1 MRVLI
6 LLLAGAS
13 LFAADSIDGFVMWK
27 PAELKTQEEALS
39 KKVGPDHSSRET
51 LADFETHRFRMLY
64 RDADGFPEQHDTII
78 DVVMVQSGEG
88 TLVLGGKMIGL
99 KASEAKGE
107 YTGTGLE
114 GGQEYKLSAGDIV
127 HIPAKVPHR
136 FLVPK
141 GKHITYVLLKF
152 PA

>member
-6 LLLAGAS
+6 LLLALAPA
-13 LFAADSIDGFVMWK
+13 FAADSTEGFAIWH
-27 PAELKTQEEALS
+27 PSDLKTHEEGLS
-39 KKVGPDHSSRET
+39 KKVGPDHSARET
-51 LADFETHRFRMLY
+51 LADYKSHRFRMLY

-88 TLVLGGKMIGL
+88 TLILGGKMIGL
-99 KASEAKGE
+99 KASAAKGE

-114 GGQEYKLSAGDIV
+114 GGEEQKLSAGDIV
-127 HIPAKVPHR
+127 HIPAAIPHR
-136 FLVPK
+136 FMVPK

>member
-6 LLLAGAS
+6 LLLALAPA
-13 LFAADSIDGFVMWK
+13 FAADSVEGFAIWK
-27 PAELKTQEEALS
+27 PADLKTHEDGLS

-51 LADFETHRFRMLY
+51 LADYKTHRFRMLY

-88 TLVLGGKMIGL
+88 SLILGGKMIGL

-114 GGQEYKLSAGDIV
+114 GGEEHKLSAGDIV
-127 HIPAKVPHR
+127 HIPAKIPHR